1 MPALLPLVH
10 AESALSEMGYFHGVT
25 GSAADTAR
33 AYDRFVGH
41 TLVRRRGRHSAAE
54 PDTDAALETGACPVP
69 ERQQPADGGRSAG
82 CPGAA
87 VALWNV

>member
-1 MPALLPLVH
+1 MH

-41 TLVRRRGRHSAAE
+41 TRWFGGE
-54 PDTDAALETGACPVP
+54 
-69 ERQQPADGGRSAG
+69 DGTR
-82 CPGAA
+82 
-87 VALWNV
+87 LLNRIRTRL